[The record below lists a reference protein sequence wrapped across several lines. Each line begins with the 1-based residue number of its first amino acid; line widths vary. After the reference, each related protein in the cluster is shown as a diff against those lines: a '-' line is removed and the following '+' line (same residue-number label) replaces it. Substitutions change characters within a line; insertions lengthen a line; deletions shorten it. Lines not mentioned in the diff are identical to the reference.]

1 MAYYTNILNEG
12 KQRDRYVARK
22 AVEEDRAKTNDHEH
36 DMDRF
41 RKQLQGQRD
50 KHTTEKTKDAYAKAS
65 TAAARIEDKRRSD
78 NKEHAEKSK
87 ELRLAANAA
96 EDYVRAHIDSKRP
109 QGLFK
114 GKEKREYDEK
124 KKEYIDRFHDAR
136 KEYKDHVKTA
146 NKENYPSEY
155 NYRDAI
161 ARHNRRHPDRM
172 IECGIFESC
181 EFIY

>member
-1 MAYYTNILNEG
+1 MAYYTSILEG
-12 KQRDRYVARK
+12 EQRDRYVARK
-22 AVEEDRAKTNDHEH
+22 AVEADRAETNDNEH

-41 RKQLQGQRD
+41 RKLLHGAHERN
-50 KHTTEKTKDAYAKAS
+50 TTEKTKDAYAKAAN
-65 TAAARIEDKRRSD
+65 AAARIEDKRRSD
-78 NKEHAEKSK
+78 NKEHAEKAK

-96 EDYVRAHIDSKRP
+96 EDYVRAHINSKRP

-146 NKENYPSEY
+146 NKEIYPSEY